1 MPAARGVQAKDPR
14 GRGKSGARIA
24 GRASSRAPAPGSPD
38 PSDAGTCHLRHG
50 RPGGPAARRGETGG
64 QAGRD
69 HRRRCCHGVPGL
81 SIDVSKRLALFP
93 INTRIVS
100 EGSEPGRGSER
111 LEAGGCDL
119 VELAEQYGTPLYL
132 YDQATL
138 DANLRAYRQALSDS
152 YPGAWGITYAG
163 KAFLNV
169 ALAQW
174 VLGQG
179 LWVDCTGVGELTIAQ
194 AAGAQREQIL
204 MHGVNKSAADLTSE
218 MVSAGTIV
226 VDSLVELERLASM
239 RDQAV
244 GLVPNLWLRLRP
256 GLAVETHSHT
266 QTGQEDSKFGMSEA
280 EALEAIRLCRHHD
293 LPLTGLHFHQG
304 SQFRDPAPI
313 GPAIEKAL
321 DLAVALRGKGDWLPE
336 VLCPGGG
343 WGVPYAEDDLPFPA
357 IRTYVDFVAQRL
369 AEGCRRR
376 NLPLP
381 KLQLEPG
388 RSLVA
393 QAGVALYRVGY
404 VKYTAHQRWVL
415 LDGGLADNP
424 RPALYGSGYT
434 ALPVQGPGRSSGA
447 LAWLA
452 GPYCESG
459 DILIRGLPFPEV
471 EPGELVAVPMSG
483 AYQLSMASNYNGACK
498 PAVVWLRGGA
508 SHLVQRREEP
518 GDLLRRDI
526 ALEAV

>member
-1 MPAARGVQAKDPR
+1 MAEPKKPGGEAQDPAA
-14 GRGKSGARIA
+14 
-24 GRASSRAPAPGSPD
+24 
-38 PSDAGTCHLRHG
+38 
-50 RPGGPAARRGETGG
+50 E
-64 QAGRD
+64 
-69 HRRRCCHGVPGL
+69 
-81 SIDVSKRLALFP
+81 IDLGKRLALLP
-93 INTRIVS
+93 TTTRTVS
-100 EGSEPGRGSER
+100 VQGIER
-111 LEAGGCDL
+111 LAVGGCDL
-119 VELAEQYGTPLYL
+119 EDLAEQYGTPLYV

-138 DANLRAYRQALSDS
+138 DANFQAYTRALGDS
-152 YPGAWGITYAG
+152 YPGRWGITYAG

-179 LWVDCTGVGELTIAQ
+179 LWVDCTGVGELTIAM

-204 MHGVNKSAADLTSE
+204 IHGVNKSAADLASE
-218 MVSAGTIV
+218 VAAAGTIV
-226 VDSLVELERLASM
+226 VDSLVELERLANLRS
-239 RDQAV
+239 RTADAT
-244 GLVPNLWLRLRP
+244 PDLWLRLRP
-256 GLAVETHSHT
+256 GLAVDTHSHT
-266 QTGQEDSKFGMSEA
+266 QTGQEDSKFGMNEA
-280 EALEAIRLCRHHD
+280 EALEAIQLCRDYD

-321 DLAVALRGKGDWLPE
+321 DLVVALRGKGDWLPR

-343 WGVPYAEDDLPFPA
+343 WGVPYHEDDLPFPS
-357 IRTYVDFVAQRL
+357 IRSYVEFVAERL

-376 NLPLP
+376 DLPLP
-381 KLQLEPG
+381 RLQLEPG

-393 QAGVALYRVGY
+393 QSGAALYRVGY
-404 VKYTAHQRWVL
+404 VKHTAHQRWVL

-424 RPALYGSGYT
+424 RPALYGSRYT
-434 ALPVQGPGRSSGA
+434 ALPVRAPQRPSGG

-459 DILIRGLPFPEV
+459 DILIHGLPFAEV

-498 PAVVWLRGGA
+498 PAVVWLRDGA
-508 SHLVQRREEP
+508 SHLVQSREEP
-518 GDLLRRDI
+518 GDLVRRDI
-526 ALEAV
+526 ALKAV